1 MLIVPGFEVKTL
13 IYESANSLV
22 YRAIRQSDNEP
33 VILKILKEN
42 YPTPQ
47 ELARYRTEYQIT
59 KSLNLTGCIKA
70 YDLQPYQNTLVM
82 FIEDFGGESLK
93 ILMQQKPFSLEE
105 FLRLAIAITDSLGS
119 LHAANIIHKDINP
132 SNIVFNPETQQ
143 IKLID
148 FGIST
153 KFTRENPTLKNPNV
167 LEGTLPYISPE
178 QTGRMN
184 RSLDYRTDFY
194 SLGITFYELLTHQLP
209 FESTDVLE
217 LVHCHLA
224 KKALSP
230 SEINPEV
237 PPILSEIVM
246 KLMAKNAEE
255 RYQSAWGIK
264 ADLENCLN
272 QLITTQTISRFPLG
286 SQDISEQFK
295 IPQKLY
301 GREREIETLLTAF
314 EEVSKTSQ
322 LFLISG
328 YSGIGKTAIVQEL
341 YKPITEKR
349 GYFISGKFDQY
360 QRNIPYSAVVSA
372 FRELVKQLLA
382 ESEAQLIEWRAKLL
396 TALGNNGQIII
407 DVIPEVELIIGKQP
421 KVSEVGLSESLNRFN
436 LVFQNFIKVFLKAE
450 HPLTLFLDD
459 LQWADGASLKLIE
472 LLMSQTTPGLFL
484 IGAYR
489 DNEVSAAHPL
499 SLTLEEITK
508 NGASVNGILL
518 SPLELPTV
526 TKIISDTL
534 NLSRSEVRDL
544 AELVFNKTG
553 GNPFFL
559 NEFLNSLYVERL
571 VNFDLNSRKWNW
583 NLEEIQEKSYTDNVV
598 DLMVFKIQRLPENTQ
613 EILKIAAYFGNQFE
627 LQTLASICQ
636 KSMRETVDSLYNAIA
651 ENLIL
656 PLHNMGDVELAI
668 AGKLP
673 DNQPLSYKFVHD
685 RIQQAA
691 YLLIPEPEKPFIHQ
705 KIGQILLQNTSL
717 EKQEKKIF
725 CIVNQLN
732 FAGELLSEQ
741 QEKDELAQLNLIAA
755 QKAKAAV
762 AYHAAQEYLNIGIK
776 LLASDSWQQQ
786 YQLSLALYEEAA
798 TVAYLHGDFEQME
811 TLATLVLDHVKT
823 VLEQVK
829 IYELK
834 ILACIIQKLFN
845 KGIQIGIECLDSL
858 GIILPKSPNVL
869 SVKLKPENLIKLPK
883 MTNAESLAAMSI
895 LGKMLGIGYIGIPS
909 FLQPIVLTQ
918 IDLSIKYG
926 NAPQSS
932 FAYASYGVI
941 LCTAIQDIEAG
952 YQYGKLGL
960 KLLEQLNA
968 NNTKAIV
975 LDTFGNHIVHWK
987 EHLKESLSILKEAY
1001 YSAVE
1006 TGNIEFIGYSAFDYC
1021 FNSFSVGCEL
1031 IDLQKEFIAYNE
1043 ILVKLKIENSLI
1055 WLKLYLQ
1062 IVFNLLGKAEDPTQ
1076 LLGEFYNEQRF
1087 LALQIES
1094 SDRQGLF
1101 LLYLNKLIL
1110 CYLFE
1115 NYQDA
1120 VKNATVAEP
1129 YLDGVPGMAA
1139 IPIFHFYDSLT
1150 HLSGFA
1156 EASNVEKE
1164 KTIKRVNT
1172 NQNKMQIWAD
1182 HAPMNYLHKFYLV
1195 EAEKARVLD
1204 KILEA
1209 MDYYDRA
1216 ISLAKEN
1223 EYINEAALA
1232 YELAAKFYL
1241 SRDKKL
1247 TAKAYMQE
1255 AHYHYQLWG
1264 ATAKVKHLETQY
1276 PQLFVINKQTH
1287 SEVSNSISTTGNR
1300 SSSSLDIAAIMKA
1313 SEAIAEE
1320 IVLEKLL
1327 SKLMKIIIENVGA
1340 EQGYLILENEG
1351 KLSIEAECI
1360 SENEE
1365 VTVLQSIPVE
1375 NCQKIPQSLV
1385 SYVARTQEKVVLNNA
1400 TDQGNFT
1407 NDPYIKNLQPKSI
1420 LCTALMNQGQLSA
1433 IVYLE
1438 NRQTAQA
1445 FTPERLEVLKL
1456 LSGQAAIA
1464 IANAKLYS
1472 EVKERE
1478 NRLNQFI
1485 DAMPIGVI
1493 VHDNTGQITY
1503 TNQTARELSR
1513 IYTIPKA
1520 RYEQL
1525 AEIYQLYQAGTDQ
1538 LYPTENL
1545 PIVRS
1550 LRGETVKIE
1559 DMEFHG
1565 GDKILSLE
1573 VSSTP
1578 IVDET
1583 GKINYAIAAFQDI
1596 TERKQ
1601 AEKLLADYNRTLEQQ
1616 VAERTQELQ
1625 REIIERKRAEEAAQ
1639 AANKAKSTFLA
1650 NMSHELRTP
1659 LNAILGF
1666 SQLMNRSS
1674 SLSEQSQEYLG
1685 IISRNGEHL
1694 LTLINQ
1700 VLDLSKLE
1708 AGRATLNQTNFDFH
1722 RLLNDLE
1729 DLFLFS
1735 AESKGLQLL
1744 IERTPDLPQYIQT
1757 DETKLRQVL
1766 MNLLSNAIKFTSVGG
1781 VSVRIRAEHL
1791 DARIDFE
1798 IEDTGEGIA
1807 QQELESLFEA
1817 FVQTKTGKKSQ
1828 DGTGLGLTIAK
1839 DFIQL
1844 MGGKISVTSQVG
1856 SGTLFKFNIKANFV
1870 EAADSPQEQPSRR
1883 AIGIAPNQA
1892 RYRLLIVDDR
1902 WDNRQLLVQL
1912 LSPFGFELTEAS
1924 NGLEAV
1930 RMWEDYSP
1938 HLIFLDMRMPVMDGY
1953 EAAQRIKTRENEY
1966 KLSSDSRFFQGGE
1979 GGIKSQATAIIAV
1992 TASSFEEE
2000 KAVVLSC
2007 GCDDFVRKPFREEN
2021 ILNILQK
2028 HLGVEFIFIDVNNDR
2043 EVNVLTKS
2051 ALAVLPSELLVNL
2064 EQAINNLDLE
2074 QMQTLI
2080 DEIGKI
2086 EQFLGKAIEASVKNF
2101 QYEKLLDLISS
2112 VSNEQ

>member
-1 MLIVPGFEVKTL
+1 MLIVPGVEVQTR

-22 YRAIRQSDNEP
+22 YRALRQPDNVP

-47 ELARYRTEYQIT
+47 ELARYCTEYQIT
-59 KSLNLTGCIKA
+59 KSLNLTGCIQA
-70 YDLQPYQNTLVM
+70 YDLQPYQNTLVI

-93 ILMQQKPFSLEE
+93 ILMQQKPFTLEE
-105 FLRLAIAITDSLGS
+105 FLKIAISITDSLAY
-119 LHAANIIHKDINP
+119 LHAAHTIHKDINP
-132 SNIVFNPETQQ
+132 SNIVFNPDTQQ
-143 IKLID
+143 LKLID

-153 KFTRENPTLKNPNV
+153 QFTRENPTLKNPNV

-209 FESTDVLE
+209 FESNDVLE
-217 LVHCHLA
+217 LVHFHLA
-224 KKALSP
+224 KQALSP
-230 SEINPEV
+230 SEINPEI
-237 PPILSEIVM
+237 PPILSEMVI

-255 RYQSAWGIK
+255 RYQSAFGIK

-272 QLITTQTISRFPLG
+272 QLNTNKTLSKFTLAR
-286 SQDISEQFK
+286 QDVSEQFQ

-301 GREREIETLLTAF
+301 GREQEIETLLTAF
-314 EEVSKTSQ
+314 HQVSEKSQ

-328 YSGIGKTAIVQEL
+328 YSGMGKTAIVQEL

-349 GYFISGKFDQY
+349 GYFTSGKFDQY

-372 FRELVKQLLA
+372 FRELIKQLLA
-382 ESEAQLIEWRAKLL
+382 ETEAQIIECRSKLL

-421 KVSEVGLSESLNRFN
+421 EVPEVGLSESQNRFN
-436 LVFQNFIKVFLKAE
+436 LVFQNFIKVFLKPS

-518 SPLELPTV
+518 SYLEFPTV
-526 TKIISDTL
+526 TQLISDTL
-534 NLSRSEVRDL
+534 NLSQSEVRDI

-559 NEFLNSLYVERL
+559 NEFLNSLYVENL
-571 VNFDLNSRKWNW
+571 LNFDLSYRRWQWNIQ
-583 NLEEIQEKSYTDNVV
+583 EIQEKSYTDNVV
-598 DLMVFKIQRLPENTQ
+598 DLMIFKIQRLPENTQ
-613 EILKIAAYFGNQFE
+613 EILKIVACMGNQFE
-627 LQTLASICQ
+627 LQTLACICQ

-673 DNQPLSYKFVHD
+673 DTQSLEYKFTHD

-691 YLLIPEPEKPFIHQ
+691 YSLISEQDKPLLHQ
-705 KIGQILLQNTSL
+705 KIGKLLLKNIPINKR
-717 EKQEKKIF
+717 EEKIF
-725 CIVNQLN
+725 EIVNQLN
-732 FAGELLSEQ
+732 FGISFITNHSE
-741 QEKDELAQLNLIAA
+741 KNELAHFNLIAGK
-755 QKAKAAV
+755 KAKAAI
-762 AYHAAQEYLNIGIK
+762 AYHAAQAYLNIGIK

-786 YQLSLALYEEAA
+786 YELTLALYQEAA
-798 TVAYLHGDFEQME
+798 IVAYLHGDFEQME
-811 TLATLVLDHVKT
+811 TLSMLVLGNART

-829 IYELK
+829 IYELE
-834 ILACIIQKLFN
+834 IEACLVQNNFKEALT
-845 KGIQIGIECLDSL
+845 IGVEVLQLL
-858 GIILPKSPNVL
+858 GLILPQSPNNL
-869 SVKLKPENLIKLPK
+869 NIKLATENLINLQE
-883 MTNAESLAAMSI
+883 MTDPESLAAMSI
-895 LGKMLGIGYIGIPS
+895 LGKMLGIGYISMPEI
-909 FLQPIVLTQ
+909 LVPIVLTQ

-932 FAYASYGVI
+932 LAYATYGVI
-941 LCTAIQDIEAG
+941 LCTTTPKIEAG
-952 YQYGKLGL
+952 YKYSQLGL
-960 KLLEQLNA
+960 RLVEKLNA
-968 NNTKAIV
+968 QHLKALIF
-975 LDTFGNHIVHWK
+975 DTFANHILHWK
-987 EHLKESLSILKEAY
+987 EHLKGSLSILKEAY
-1001 YSAVE
+1001 YSAIE
-1006 TGNIEFIGYSAFDYC
+1006 TGNIEFIGYCLFDYC
-1021 FNSFSVGCEL
+1021 FNSFALGS
-1031 IDLQKEFIAYNE
+1031 
-1043 ILVKLKIENSLI
+1043 KLKQLKEESINYYKIVERYRNTRCLI
-1055 WLKLYLQ
+1055 GLAMYLQ
-1062 IVFNLLGKAEDPTQ
+1062 VISNLLDNAENTTR
-1076 LLGEFYNEQRF
+1076 LFGEFYNEEKF
-1087 LALQIES
+1087 LPLLIES
-1094 SDRQGLF
+1094 SERQGIF
-1101 LLYLNKLIL
+1101 LHYLNTLVL
-1110 CYLFE
+1110 CFLFE
-1115 NYQDA
+1115 KYNEA
-1120 VKNATVAEP
+1120 AKNSTRAEP
-1129 YLDGVPGMAA
+1129 YLDGVSGMVA
-1139 IPIFHFYDSLT
+1139 IPLFHFYDSLV
-1150 HLSGFA
+1150 HLSMFV
-1156 EASNVEKE
+1156 EVSNVEQE
-1164 KTIKRVNT
+1164 NALKRVKT
-1172 NQNKMQIWAD
+1172 NQDKMRVWAD

-1195 EAEKARVLD
+1195 EAEKARVFD
-1204 KILEA
+1204 QFLEA

-1223 EYINEAALA
+1223 EYIHEAALA

-1241 SRDKKL
+1241 SKDKEL

-1255 AHYHYQLWG
+1255 AHYYYQLWG

-1276 PQLFVINKQTH
+1276 PQLFVIHNNTH
-1287 SEVSNSISTTGNR
+1287 SEVSNSISITGSR
-1300 SSSSLDIAAIMKA
+1300 SNSSLDISTVMKA
-1313 SEAIAEE
+1313 SEAISGE
-1320 IVLEKLL
+1320 IILDQLL
-1327 SKLMKIIIENVGA
+1327 SKLMKILIENVGA
-1340 EQGYLILENEG
+1340 QLGYLILETQG
-1351 KLSIEAECI
+1351 KLRIEAECF
-1360 SENEE
+1360 SDNKK
-1365 VTVLQSIPVE
+1365 VTVRQSIPVE
-1375 NCQKIPQSLV
+1375 TFPKIPESIV
-1385 SYVARTQEKVVLNNA
+1385 SYVARTKEKVVLNNA
-1400 TDQGNFT
+1400 TAEGNFT
-1407 NDPYIKNLQPKSI
+1407 NDPYIKKTQPQSI
-1420 LCTALMNQGQLSA
+1420 LCAAFMNQGQLSA

-1445 FTPERLEVLKL
+1445 FTPERLEVLQL

-1464 IANAKLYS
+1464 IANAKLYT

-1478 NRLNQFI
+1478 NRLTQFI

-1503 TNQTARELSR
+1503 TNQTACELSR

-1520 RYEQL
+1520 SSEQL
-1525 AEIYQLYQAGTDQ
+1525 AEIYQLYQAGTNQ

-1565 GDKILSLE
+1565 GDQILSLE

-1578 IVDET
+1578 IIDET
-1583 GKINYAIAAFQDI
+1583 GQINYAIAAFQDI
-1596 TERKQ
+1596 TERKK

-1616 VAERTQELQ
+1616 VAERTEELR
-1625 REIIERKRAEEAAQ
+1625 REIIERKRAEAAAQ
-1639 AANKAKSTFLA
+1639 AANQAKSIFLA

-1674 SLSEQSQEYLG
+1674 SLSGELQDYLG

-1708 AGRATLNQTNFDFH
+1708 AGRATLNETNFDFH

-1729 DLFLFS
+1729 DLFQFS

-1744 IERTPDLPQYIQT
+1744 IERNIDVPRYIKS
-1757 DETKLRQVL
+1757 DETKLRQIL
-1766 MNLLSNAIKFTSVGG
+1766 INLISNAIKFTSVGG
-1781 VSVRIRAEHL
+1781 VYVRIKANSL
-1791 DARIDFE
+1791 SDKIDFE
-1798 IEDTGEGIA
+1798 IEDTGQGISEH
-1807 QQELESLFEA
+1807 ELESLFEA
-1817 FVQTKTGKKSQ
+1817 FVQTQAGQKSQ
-1828 DGTGLGLTIAK
+1828 EGTGLGLTIAQN
-1839 DFIQL
+1839 FIQL
-1844 MGGKISVTSQVG
+1844 MGGEISVTSQVG

-1870 EAADSPQEQPSRR
+1870 KTSDFQQQPSRR
-1883 AIGIAPNQA
+1883 AIAIAPNQPC
-1892 RYRLLIVDDR
+1892 YRLLIVDDR
-1902 WDNRQLLVQL
+1902 WDNRQLLVKL

-1924 NGLEAV
+1924 NGLEAIKI
-1930 RMWEDYSP
+1930 WEESSP
-1938 HLIFLDMRMPVMDGY
+1938 HLIFMDMRMPVMDGY
-1953 EAAQRIKTRENEY
+1953 EAAQQIKNTIN
-1966 KLSSDSRFFQGGE
+1966 G
-1979 GGIKSQATAIIAV
+1979 QATVIIAV

-2007 GCDDFVRKPFREEN
+2007 GCDDFVRKPFREKN

-2028 HLGVEFIFIDVNNDR
+2028 YLSLELIFEEVNPIDVNTDW

-2051 ALAVLPSELLVNL
+2051 ALAALPFELIVNL
-2064 EQAINNLDLE
+2064 QQAITHLDLE
-2074 QMQTLI
+2074 QMQSVVRK
-2080 DEIGKI
+2080 IGVL
-2086 EQFLGKAIEASVKNF
+2086 EQSLAKAIEVSLKNF
-2101 QYEKLLDLISS
+2101 QYEKLLDLIYTLT
-2112 VSNEQ
+2112 NEP

>member
-1 MLIVPGFEVKTL
+1 MLIVPGVEVKTC

-22 YRAIRQSDNEP
+22 YRAIRQPNNQP
-33 VILKILKEN
+33 IILKILKEN

-59 KSLNLTGCIKA
+59 KSLNLLGCIQA

-82 FIEDFGGESLK
+82 FLDDFGGESLK
-93 ILMQQKPFSLEE
+93 ILMQHKPLSLEE
-105 FLRLAIAITDSLGS
+105 FLTIAIAITDSLAE

-132 SNIVFNPETQQ
+132 SNIVFNPDTQQ
-143 IKLID
+143 LKLID
-148 FGIST
+148 FGISS
-153 KFTRENPTLKNPNV
+153 KFTRKNPTLKNPNT

-209 FESTDVLE
+209 FDSTDVLE

-230 SEINPEV
+230 SEINPEI
-237 PPILSEIVM
+237 PPILSEIVI
-246 KLMAKNAEE
+246 KLMAKNAED

-272 QLITTQTISRFPLG
+272 QLTATQTLSRFPLG
-286 SQDISEQFK
+286 CQDLSEQFQ

-314 EEVSKTSQ
+314 EQVYETSQ

-382 ESEAQLIEWRAKLL
+382 ESEEQLIEWREKLL

-407 DVIPEVELIIGKQP
+407 DVIPEVELMIGKQP
-421 KVSEVGLSESLNRFN
+421 EVPEVGLSESQNRFN
-436 LVFQNFIKVFLKAE
+436 LVFQNFIKVFVKPSR
-450 HPLTLFLDD
+450 PLTLFLDD

-489 DNEVSAAHPL
+489 DNEVSAAHPF
-499 SLTLEEITK
+499 SLTLEEITQ

-526 TKIISDTL
+526 TQLISDTL
-534 NLSRSEVRDL
+534 NLSRSEVRDI

-559 NEFLNSLYVERL
+559 NEFINSLYVEGL
-571 VNFDLNSRKWNW
+571 LNFDGNSRKWNY

-598 DLMVFKIQRLPENTQ
+598 DLMVLKIKRLPNHTQ
-613 EILKIAAYFGNQFE
+613 ETLKIAACMGNQFE

-636 KSMRETVDSLYNAIA
+636 KSLREMADSLYNAIA

-673 DNQPLSYKFVHD
+673 NSQPLFYKFVHD

-691 YLLIPEPEKPFIHQ
+691 YLLIPQQEKPFVHQ
-705 KIGQILLQNTSL
+705 KIGNILLQNTPL
-717 EKQEKKIF
+717 EKREEKIF
-725 CIVNQLN
+725 EIVNQLN
-732 FAGELLSEQ
+732 FACELIRDQ
-741 QEKDELAQLNLIAA
+741 KEKDQLAQLNLMAA

-762 AYHAAQEYLNIGIK
+762 ASNAAQEYLNIGIT
-776 LLASDSWQQQ
+776 LLANDSWQHQ
-786 YQLSLALYEEAA
+786 YELTLALYQEAA
-798 TVAYLHGDFEQME
+798 EVAYLCGDFDRME
-811 TLATLVLDHVKT
+811 TLATLVLENSKT
-823 VLEQVK
+823 VLDRVK

-834 ILACIIQKLFN
+834 VEF
-845 KGIQIGIECLDSL
+845 CLIRNHFKEALNVGVEVLQFLGVTLPESSSSSL
-858 GIILPKSPNVL
+858 SINLETEHLINLP
-869 SVKLKPENLIKLPK
+869 E
-883 MTNAESLAAMSI
+883 MTDEKSLAAMSI
-895 LGKMLGIGYIGIPS
+895 LAKMLAIGYISIPEV
-909 FLQPIVLTQ
+909 LVPIVLTQ

-926 NAPQSS
+926 NAPKSS
-932 FAYASYGVI
+932 LAYATYGVI
-941 LCTAIQDIEAG
+941 LCTTTENIEAG
-952 YQYGKLGL
+952 YKYSKLGL
-960 KLLEQLNA
+960 KLVEKLNA
-968 NNTKAIV
+968 KDIQAIV
-975 LDTFGNHIVHWK
+975 LDTLGNHILHWK
-987 EHLKESLSILKEAY
+987 EHLKGSLSTLKQAY
-1001 YSAVE
+1001 YSAIE
-1006 TGNIEFIGYSAFDYC
+1006 TGNIEFIGYSLFDYC
-1021 FNSFSVGCEL
+1021 FNSFAVGSEL
-1031 IDLQKEFIAYNE
+1031 KQLEQQAINYYEMLK
-1043 ILVKLKIENSLI
+1043 KLKNTRCLI
-1055 WLKLYLQ
+1055 GLAMYLQ
-1062 IVFNLLGKAEDPTQ
+1062 IISNLLEKAEAPTRLFGKFYKEDKFLP
-1076 LLGEFYNEQRF
+1076 LL
-1087 LALQIES
+1087 IES
-1094 SDRQGLF
+1094 SERQGIF
-1101 LLYLNKLIL
+1101 LHYLNTLVL
-1110 CYLFE
+1110 CFLFE
-1115 NYQDA
+1115 KYNEA
-1120 VKNATVAEP
+1120 AKNSTRAEP
-1129 YLDGVPGMAA
+1129 YLDGVSGMVA
-1139 IPIFHFYDSLT
+1139 IPLFHFYDSLA
-1150 HLSGFA
+1150 HLSVFA
-1156 EASNVEKE
+1156 DVSNFEQE
-1164 KTIKRVNT
+1164 KTLKRVNI
-1172 NQNKMQIWAD
+1172 NQDKMQLWAD

-1195 EAEKARVLD
+1195 EAEKARILD
-1204 KILEA
+1204 QFLEA

-1241 SRDKKL
+1241 SKGKEL

-1264 ATAKVKHLETQY
+1264 ATAKVKHLEAQY
-1276 PQLFVINKQTH
+1276 PQLFAINKRTH
-1287 SEVSNSISTTGNR
+1287 SEVSNPISTTGNR
-1300 SSSSLDIAAIMKA
+1300 SNSSLDIAAVMKA
-1313 SEAIAEE
+1313 SEAIAGE
-1320 IVLEKLL
+1320 IILEKLL
-1327 SKLMKIIIENVGA
+1327 SKLMKILIENVGA
-1340 EQGYLILENEG
+1340 QLGYLILEERG
-1351 KLSIEAECI
+1351 KLLIEAECL

-1375 NCQKIPQSLV
+1375 SCQKLPQSIV
-1385 SYVARTQEKVVLNNA
+1385 SYVARTQDKVVLNHA
-1400 TDQGNFT
+1400 SSEGQFT
-1407 NDPYIKNLQPKSI
+1407 NDLYIKTIQPQSI
-1420 LCTALMNQGQLSA
+1420 LCAALMNQGQLSA

-1520 RYEQL
+1520 SSDQL
-1525 AEIYQLYQAGTDQ
+1525 AEIYQLYQAGTNE

-1565 GDKILSLE
+1565 GDQILSLE

-1578 IVDET
+1578 IVDER

-1596 TERKQ
+1596 TERKK

-1625 REIIERKRAEEAAQ
+1625 REILERKRAEEAAK
-1639 AANKAKSTFLA
+1639 AANQAKSTFLA

-1708 AGRATLNQTNFDFH
+1708 AGRATLNETNFDFH

-1729 DLFLFS
+1729 DIFQFS
-1735 AESKGLQLL
+1735 AENKGLQLL
-1744 IERTPDLPQYIQT
+1744 IEQSPDVPRYIQT

-1766 MNLLSNAIKFTSVGG
+1766 INLVSNAIKFTSVGG
-1781 VSVRIRAEHL
+1781 VSVRVKANKSSSQIF
-1791 DARIDFE
+1791 FE

-1807 QQELESLFEA
+1807 EDELESLFEA
-1817 FVQTKTGKKSQ
+1817 FIQTKTGKNSKE
-1828 DGTGLGLTIAK
+1828 GTGLGLTIARN
-1839 DFIQL
+1839 FIEL
-1844 MGGKISVTSQVG
+1844 MGGKIGVISQVG
-1856 SGTLFKFNIKANFV
+1856 SGTLFKFDIQANFV
-1870 EAADSPQEQPSRR
+1870 DFADSEQEQPSRR
-1883 AIGIAPNQA
+1883 AIGIAPNQP
-1892 RYRLLIVDDR
+1892 RYRILIVDDR
-1902 WDNRQLLVQL
+1902 WDNRQLLLKL
-1912 LSPFGFELTEAS
+1912 LSGFDFELLEAS
-1924 NGLEAV
+1924 NGSEAV
-1930 RMWEDYSP
+1930 RMWEDYLP
-1938 HLIFLDMRMPVMDGY
+1938 HLIFMDMRMPVMDGY
-1953 EAAQRIKTRENEY
+1953 EAAKQIKNRIN
-1966 KLSSDSRFFQGGE
+1966 G
-1979 GGIKSQATAIIAV
+1979 QATAIIAV

-2021 ILNILQK
+2021 ILNILHK
-2028 HLGVEFIFIDVNNDR
+2028 YLGVEFIFEEVNQASVNNNQ

-2051 ALAVLPSELLVNL
+2051 ALSVLPFEFLINL
-2064 EQAINNLDLE
+2064 EQAIKNLDLE
-2074 QMQTLI
+2074 QMQTVI
-2080 DEIGKI
+2080 DEIRET
-2086 EQFLGKAIEASVKNF
+2086 EQSLAKAIEVSVKNF

-2112 VSNEQ
+2112 VRDE